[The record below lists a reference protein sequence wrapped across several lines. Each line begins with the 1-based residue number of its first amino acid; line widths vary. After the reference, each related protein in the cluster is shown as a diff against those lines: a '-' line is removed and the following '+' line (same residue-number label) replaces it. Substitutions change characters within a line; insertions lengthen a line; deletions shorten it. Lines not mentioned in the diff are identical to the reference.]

1 VSRAKPVP
9 IGDHL
14 WAAIAADDAMPL
26 RRRHSHREGL
36 AIAVQITRFF
46 MPKVIGPL
54 DVIGILDRAG
64 VRCVL
69 IGAYSLAGWL
79 KQPRA
84 TQDVDL
90 VVSAKSHARAVRAIR
105 LAFPQLEVQDLLAVT
120 RFIDPKRGHVVID
133 ILKTNQP
140 LIRRVLRCTRMVKG
154 ARPYRIPTLEMALAL
169 KFAPMT
175 SPRRPREKRY
185 LDAADF
191 AALVKNN
198 PRIDLTK
205 LAEFGDL
212 VYPNGGKEIL
222 DLVRRIRDGEPLTL

>member
-1 VSRAKPVP
+1 VP

-36 AIAVQITRFF
+36 AVAVQILRFF
-46 MPKVIGPL
+46 MPQVIGPL
-54 DVIGILDRAG
+54 DVIGILDRAS
-64 VRCVL
+64 VRSVL

-90 VVSAKSHARAVRAIR
+90 VVPAKSHSRAVRAIR
-105 LAFPQLEVQDLLAVT
+105 SAFPQLEVQDLLAVT
-120 RFIDPKRGHVVID
+120 RFVDPKRGHVVID
-133 ILKTNQP
+133 ILKANQP
-140 LIRRVLRCTRMVKG
+140 LIRRVLRSAQTVKG

-175 SPRRPREKRY
+175 SLNRPREKRL

-191 AALVKNN
+191 AALVQNN
-198 PRIDLTK
+198 PQIDFTK
-205 LAEFGDL
+205 LAEFGNL
-212 VYPNGGKEIL
+212 VYPNGGKEVVEF
-222 DLVRRIRDGEPLTL
+222 VRRIRDGEPLTL